1 MRLVIFVSLVVLVIC
16 SSCASGCQGERLQPP
31 CRPIT
36 TEPREDF
43 SKPEC
48 SRELEDRFMSPSQ
61 APPPAEQGTQ
71 SSRKLYAREFMVAKP
86 GAKQSWIFEGEP
98 FVVDG
103 RIWLTSAGAPEQLDY
118 DVVVLKDYTEIV
130 PVFFDV
136 VESKDAY
143 VHEDE
148 IAALPDEALA
158 KHHVAPIQNHIPFNF
173 TIGIPPSQFPERG
186 AYELQ
191 VLFFRHDPGAPSSGY
206 INSVFI
212 AFEPSVF
219 VHSEEP
225 RANRPN
231 IPVGEHTTAS
241 LNETQTSLVNSAGLF
256 VSPSGYAPEDV
267 YLFPYFDAAAETILY
282 VSQTPFSVEP
292 RSVYVVFDD
301 REIFDVFTL
310 PRPAEDVVWRVPLRH
325 DPDGQPASIR
335 AVEFPNPFSYGSA
348 ELPRPT
354 WSSNEVRFAEP

>member
-1 MRLVIFVSLVVLVIC
+1 
-16 SSCASGCQGERLQPP
+16 
-31 CRPIT
+31 
-36 TEPREDF
+36 
-43 SKPEC
+43 
-48 SRELEDRFMSPSQ
+48 
-61 APPPAEQGTQ
+61 
-71 SSRKLYAREFMVAKP
+71 MVP
-86 GAKQSWIFEGEP
+86 TLGAKQSWIFEDEP

-103 RIWLTSAGAPEQLDY
+103 RIWFSSAGAPEQLDY

-158 KHHVAPIQNHIPFNF
+158 KHHIVSLENHVPFNF

-225 RANRPN
+225 RPNRPN
-231 IPVGEHTTAS
+231 ISSREHTVAS

-267 YLFPYFDAAAETILY
+267 YLFPYFDAAEETLLY

-292 RSVYVVFDD
+292 RSAYVVFDD

-325 DPDGQPASIR
+325 DPDGPPDSIR

>member
-1 MRLVIFVSLVVLVIC
+1 
-16 SSCASGCQGERLQPP
+16 
-31 CRPIT
+31 
-36 TEPREDF
+36 
-43 SKPEC
+43 
-48 SRELEDRFMSPSQ
+48 
-61 APPPAEQGTQ
+61 
-71 SSRKLYAREFMVAKP
+71 MVP
-86 GAKQSWIFEGEP
+86 TLGAKQSWIFEDEP

-103 RIWLTSAGAPEQLDY
+103 RIWFSSAGAPEQLDY

-158 KHHVAPIQNHIPFNF
+158 KHHIVSLENHVPFNF

-225 RANRPN
+225 RPNRPN
-231 IPVGEHTTAS
+231 ISSREHTVAS
-241 LNETQTSLVNSAGLF
+241 LNETQTSLVNSLGLLA
-256 VSPSGYAPEDV
+256 SPDGYAPEDV
-267 YLFPYFDAAAETILY
+267 PLTPYFEPVDEAVLY
-282 VSQTPFSVEP
+282 VSQTPFSADP
-292 RSVYVVFDD
+292 RSVYVVFED
-301 REIFDVFTL
+301 REIADVFTL
-310 PRPAEDVVWRVPLRH
+310 PRPTEDVVWRVPLALDSDER
-325 DPDGQPASIR
+325 PTSLR
-335 AVEFPNPFSYGSA
+335 VVEFPNPFIYGNVRV
-348 ELPRPT
+348 RPT

>member
-1 MRLVIFVSLVVLVIC
+1 MKFVAVASLVLLVSG

-48 SRELEDRFMSPSQ
+48 SREVEDRFMSPSQ
-61 APPPAEQGTQ
+61 APPPTEQGTQ

-86 GAKQSWIFEGEP
+86 GAKQSWIFEDEP

-103 RIWLTSAGAPEQLDY
+103 RIWLSSAGAPEQLDY

-148 IAALPDEALA
+148 IAAFSEEALA
-158 KHHVAPIQNHIPFNF
+158 KHHVAPIQNHVPFNF

-191 VLFFRHDPGAPSSGY
+191 VLFLRHTPDGPSSHGLY
-206 INSVFI
+206 M

-231 IPVGEHTTAS
+231 IPVGEHTVAS

-267 YLFPYFDAAAETILY
+267 YLFPYFGAAAETILY

-325 DPDGQPASIR
+325 DPDGPPDSIR